1 MMPGR
6 LSIASMIL
14 VALFASESP
23 MARDGGQA
31 HGDRSADVSGSGA
44 DRAHERGFDDGRTS
58 NSGDVHGRAFREG
71 HAGAEHSGRH
81 RQRDLDGDDL
91 LKESPYSRPGFYY
104 WPYYT
109 FQPYPSPS
117 TVTPFSP
124 PAYRDQ
130 GTALNIRPLGPSS
143 ADYCSSP
150 AGYYPYVQ
158 ECPSGW
164 RRIEPQL
171 IEQQPGYRYYCT
183 NPPGSYPYNR
193 ECSPIWRN
201 VVP

>member
-6 LSIASMIL
+6 LSIAPMIL
-14 VALFASESP
+14 VALFISEGS
-23 MARDGGQA
+23 MARE
-31 HGDRSADVSGSGA
+31 GDQHEDRLADVSGSGTG
-44 DRAHERGFDDGRTS
+44 RAHELAFDNGRKS
-58 NSGDVHGRAFREG
+58 NSGDAHRRALREG
-71 HAGAEHSGRH
+71 HAGAEHSGRP
-81 RQRDLDGDDL
+81 RQHDLDKTSP
-91 LKESPYSRPGFYY
+91 LKESPYSWPEFYY

-109 FQPYPSPS
+109 FQPYSLPS
-117 TVTPFSP
+117 TVMPFSP
-124 PAYRDQ
+124 PAYIDQ
-130 GTALNIRPLGPSS
+130 GTALSIQSLGPSS

-164 RRIEPQL
+164 QRIEPQL

-193 ECSPIWRN
+193 ECSAIWRN